1 MVLFPAMKYLILIVV
16 TFCMRIA
23 GLPHI
28 EHREKPLTVVNVT
41 DPHVVAEYK
50 ALKQL
55 PDIRQ

>member
-1 MVLFPAMKYLILIVV
+1 MKYLILIVV